1 MSRKPVILLV
11 ALLVLVGPLALVRQL
26 EVRVTSARP
35 LAGLT
40 IALDPGHGGVD
51 PGALGPQ
58 GVHEKDIVLAIA
70 LKLRELLESCGAT
83 VIMTREIDTDLSDA
97 NLGHQYSRR
106 KRQDLSRRVA
116 LINASRAAL
125 LVSVHLN
132 SMAARRWYGAQVF
145 FTPESSES
153 TRLAV
158 ILQESL
164 RETLQN
170 TNRVAAAG
178 DYYILEKTTCPAVI
192 VEAGFISNPEEARL
206 LQSEHYQARVALA
219 IYRGVVR
226 FMAR

>member
-1 MSRKPVILLV
+1 LVRRLTVLLI
-11 ALLVLVGPLALVRQL
+11 ALLVLVGPLAVVRQL
-26 EVRVTSARP
+26 DVRVTSAQP
-35 LAGLT
+35 LAGQT
-40 IALDPGHGGVD
+40 IAIDPGHGGVD

-70 LKLRELLESCGAT
+70 LKLRELLEASGAT
-83 VIMTREIDTDLSDA
+83 VVMTREIDTDLSDA

-116 LINASRAAL
+116 LINASRASL

-145 FTPESSES
+145 FAAESSES
-153 TRLAV
+153 KRLAV
-158 ILQESL
+158 TIQESL

-170 TNRVAAAG
+170 TTRLAAAG
-178 DYYILEKTTCPAVI
+178 DYYILEKTACPAVI

-206 LQSEHYQARVALA
+206 LQTEHYQARVALA
-219 IYRGVVR
+219 IYRGIAR
-226 FMAR
+226 FVAR

>member
-1 MSRKPVILLV
+1 MLRKLV
-11 ALLVLVGPLALVRQL
+11 VMMMALLVCVGPLALVRQYA
-26 EVRVTSARP
+26 VRVTSAGP

-70 LKLRELLESCGAT
+70 LLLRELLESSGAT
-83 VIMTREIDTDLSDA
+83 VVVTREIDTDLSDA

-145 FTPESSES
+145 FATGSSES
-153 TRLAV
+153 RRLA
-158 ILQESL
+158 
-164 RETLQN
+164 
-170 TNRVAAAG
+170 AYHAG
-178 DYYILEKTTCPAVI
+178 VL
-192 VEAGFISNPEEARL
+192 ARNL
-206 LQSEHYQARVALA
+206 TEHEP
-219 IYRGVVR
+219 RGSSGR
-226 FMAR
+226 LP